1 MHNKQSLLEV
11 KVGGELTLHFLEHRI
26 LRGSLSAAGQGL
38 GRRTG
43 ECGAD
48 TGHVFYPHPKGADQ
62 LLDKV
67 QGVGGDGCISH
78 WKERNSPCRTLPF
91 INMTKTP
98 ASSRL
103 LDSPVPR
110 FSKATA

>member
-1 MHNKQSLLEV
+1 MHNKHSLLEV
-11 KVGGELTLHFLEHRI
+11 KVGGELTLHFLEHGI

-48 TGHVFYPHPKGADQ
+48 TGHVLYPNPKGAYQ
-62 LLDKV
+62 LFDKV

-78 WKERNSPCRTLPF
+78 
-91 INMTKTP
+91 
-98 ASSRL
+98 
-103 LDSPVPR
+103 
-110 FSKATA
+110 